1 MARKRRFGVKPP
13 TPPTTSEESRVRPY
27 GPRRI
32 INLVGS
38 STSHLSHAIGRF
50 QAKGTAVAV
59 LDMLPDVYL
68 RVSFER
74 SPSPSPPV
82 LVPYTPLVPDTPSV
96 QRVRGR
102 RFGEGG
108 ATGTISIKGTFYPTR
123 PQAPLLRPSIGLG
136 IRPKRPFSFVALPT
150 LMPSQ
155 AGVGSFK

>member
-102 RFGEGG
+102 RRDRDDLHQGHFLSHSPSST
-108 ATGTISIKGTFYPTR
+108 ATEAEYRTR
-123 PQAPLLRPSIGLG
+123 DPA
-136 IRPKRPFSFVALPT
+136 KKALQFRSPANPDAESGRSGK
-150 LMPSQ
+150 L
-155 AGVGSFK
+155 